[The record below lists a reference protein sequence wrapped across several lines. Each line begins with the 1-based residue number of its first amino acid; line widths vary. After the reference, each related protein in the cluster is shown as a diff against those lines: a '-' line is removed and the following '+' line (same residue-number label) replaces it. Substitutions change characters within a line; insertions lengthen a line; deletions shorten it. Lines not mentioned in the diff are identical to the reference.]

1 MDKWLEEWLDETMN
15 EIKTT
20 KGDKLWVL

>member
-20 KGDKLWVL
+20 KGDKL